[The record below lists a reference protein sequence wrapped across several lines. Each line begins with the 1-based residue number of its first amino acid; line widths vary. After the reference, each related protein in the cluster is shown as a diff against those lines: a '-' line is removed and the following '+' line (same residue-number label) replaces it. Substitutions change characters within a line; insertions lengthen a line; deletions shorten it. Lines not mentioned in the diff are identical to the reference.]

1 MVRLNGAAAC
11 PAMMTEGMQ
20 IGQQLGME
28 IATELQKD
36 LDAQGNK

>member
-1 MVRLNGAAAC
+1 
-11 PAMMTEGMQ
+11 
-20 IGQQLGME
+20 LGME